1 MAKKLKRGSA
11 IIAIVAFLG
20 ALALAGL
27 GGIGHGGMKS
37 AASWVEQDASWGE

>member
-1 MAKKLKRGSA
+1 MGKKLKRGSA
-11 IIAIVAFLG
+11 IIVIVAFLG

-27 GGIGHGGMKS
+27 GGAGNGGTKS